1 MKYLFILSI
10 AFFLSSSTN
19 PVGNTVPS
27 VNVKTLEGKTVNIQD
42 YVGKGKPVVFAFW
55 ATWCIPCQKE
65 LDIIADMYP
74 DWQDKGVEL
83 LAITIDDARQLA
95 KVPGMVASKGW
106 EYTVLSDSKQQLQRA
121 MNFQAVPQTFL
132 VDGAGNIVYAHS
144 GYQAGDEIELE
155 DKILDLLGE

>member
-19 PVGNTVPS
+19 PVGTTVPS

-42 YVGKGKPVVFAFW
+42 YVGKGKPVVFSFW

-74 DWQDKGVEL
+74 EWQDKGVEL

-132 VDGAGNIVYAHS
+132 IDGEGNIVYAHS